1 MKKVEPRDLEVGKT
15 YFATNLSTDRRPRNL
30 VRNKRYIVTV
40 SGKKDAPS
48 GPGFDRSKMPF
59 ELYLTNIK
67 EIQGKGGGKGW
78 DEIPVMMHMYPDWW
92 NMSHITDVPKFYEKE
107 AMAIESKEEKKK
119 ELKKSTDDILLN
131 TPRDTLGQSKDKLA
145 RLRVSEDVGKFMGSF
160 GGRKP
165 KRKTH
170 RRKRRKTHRRKRS
183 KTRRKRKSRRKRRKS
198 RSRRK

>member
-1 MKKVEPRDLEVGKT
+1 MV
-15 YFATNLSTDRRPRNL
+15 
-30 VRNKRYIVTV
+30 
-40 SGKKDAPS
+40 
-48 GPGFDRSKMPF
+48 
-59 ELYLTNIK
+59 
-67 EIQGKGGGKGW
+67 
-78 DEIPVMMHMYPDWW
+78 
-92 NMSHITDVPKFYEKE
+92 
-107 AMAIESKEEKKK
+107 ESKEEKKK